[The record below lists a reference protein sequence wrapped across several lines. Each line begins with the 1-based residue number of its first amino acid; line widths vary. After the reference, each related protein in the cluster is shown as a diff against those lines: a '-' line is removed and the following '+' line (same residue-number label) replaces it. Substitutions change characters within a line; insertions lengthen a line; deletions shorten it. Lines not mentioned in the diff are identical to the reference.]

1 MTETD
6 AAVSAERVPEGFGGW
21 LIVPI
26 IGLVVTPL
34 RAVFHLADYGEL
46 FASTERLP
54 AGLSAF
60 LMLEFVGNIVFLL
73 VLPIILL
80 VLLFRKSA
88 SFPRMFIMWA
98 AGGLAFSVLDLFTT
112 QVLFGDILAATGQ
125 TPLDAE
131 VIQELIRSIILVV
144 VWIPYMR
151 ASRRVANTFIN

>member
-6 AAVSAERVPEGFGGW
+6 AAVWAERVPEGFGGW

-80 VLLFRKSA
+80 
-88 SFPRMFIMWA
+88 
-98 AGGLAFSVLDLFTT
+98 
-112 QVLFGDILAATGQ
+112 FGDILAATGQ

>member
-6 AAVSAERVPEGFGGW
+6 AAVWAERVPEGFGGW

-80 VLLFRKSA
+80 
-88 SFPRMFIMWA
+88 
-98 AGGLAFSVLDLFTT
+98 
-112 QVLFGDILAATGQ
+112 FGDILAATGQ

-131 VIQELIRSIILVV
+131 GIQELIRSIILVV